1 MQALPTLSALALLT
15 LAPSILAA
23 QQVERYTLEG
33 DDIAIYNLAGA
44 LTVEPGTGSVSV
56 ELVRGG
62 RDAARLR
69 VERGELW
76 DRETLRV
83 VYPSQSV
90 AYAGLEDGSSTTLKV
105 RDDGTF
111 GDGGERHHHDHDYDD
126 DDDRPRGRT
135 VRISRDRGDFR
146 AHADLKVRVPMGSRV
161 EFHLAVGRVSIA
173 NVNGD
178 IQVDSHSAPVT
189 VTGPKGSFGV
199 DVGSGDV
206 RVSGAEGTLSVDTG
220 SGSVQVTGFRGD
232 ELSVDTGS
240 GQVSGSELSA
250 RSINVDTGSG
260 DIELTAVTCPE
271 LALETGS
278 GSISTDLR
286 GPVRDLSLET
296 GSGDISVRAPA
307 TLAGEVEIET
317 ASGEIETDFPIQVT
331 RHARDHVVG
340 RIGDGV
346 GRVAIETGSGNVRL
360 LKAAN

>member
-1 MQALPTLSALALLT
+1 MQALPTLALALLT
-15 LAPSILAA
+15 LAPSLLAA
-23 QQVERYTLEG
+23 QQAERYTLEG
-33 DDIAIYNLAGA
+33 DDVAIYNLAGA
-44 LTVEPGTGSVSV
+44 LTVEPGTGRVTV

-62 RDAARLR
+62 RDAARLK
-69 VERGELW
+69 VERGELRG
-76 DRETLRV
+76 RETLRV
-83 VYPSQSV
+83 VYPSQDVS
-90 AYAGLEDGSSTTLKV
+90 YAGLEAGSSTTLKV
-105 RDDGTF
+105 REDGTF
-111 GDGGERHHHDHDYDD
+111 GGDGEHHDYDD
-126 DDDRPRGRT
+126 DDDRSPRGRT
-135 VRISRDRGDFR
+135 VRISRDRGDLR
-146 AHADLKVRVPMGSRV
+146 AHADLKVRVPVGSRV
-161 EFHLAVGRVSIA
+161 AFHLAVGQVSIA
-173 NVNGD
+173 NVNGE

-189 VTGPKGSFGV
+189 VTAPKGSFSV

-220 SGSVQVTGFRGD
+220 SGAVEVTGFRGD

-240 GQVSGSELSA
+240 GQVSGSQLTA

-260 DIELTAVTCPE
+260 DIELSAVTCPE

-278 GSISTDLR
+278 GSISTDVR

-346 GRVAIETGSGNVRL
+346 GRVAIETGSGDVRL
-360 LKAAN
+360 LKSTN